1 MSKYALIYLK
11 EKGKNRMAKWTIA
24 DVPSQ
29 RGKLAVVT
37 GANSGI
43 GWHTALEL
51 ARAGAEVILTART
64 EAKGQDAVDRIR
76 RQLPQARVRFEL
88 LDLSSLRSVEM
99 FATKVSSEP
108 KLDLLVNNA
117 GVMRLPQ
124 RRVTEDGFETQFGTN
139 FFGPFALTV
148 LLLPALQRAPSARVT
163 TVSSGAANMGLKKIN
178 FNDLQWEKSYAPWKA
193 YCQSKLADLMLMLEL
208 KRRCKAAG
216 IKLISNAAHP
226 GYARTNLQTSGPGRP
241 LNLMERILT
250 PFMSHDAAHG
260 ALPTLRAATSPDAS
274 SGTYYA
280 PDRMFQLK
288 GYPVPIKLPKPAL
301 DETASRKLWE
311 ISEQLTG
318 VSWPRDAFRRTT

>member
-1 MSKYALIYLK
+1 
-11 EKGKNRMAKWTIA
+11 MATWTVSDI
-24 DVPSQ
+24 PSQ

-43 GWHTALEL
+43 GWNTALEL

-64 EAKGQDAVDRIR
+64 KAKGQDAVDRIR

-88 LDLSSLRSVEM
+88 LDLASQRSVRA
-99 FATKVSSEP
+99 FAAKLNGET

-124 RRVTEDGFETQFGTN
+124 RQVTEDGFEMQFGTN

-148 LLLPALQRAPSARVT
+148 LLLPALQRSPSPRIT

-178 FNDLQWEKSYAPWKA
+178 FDDLQWEKSYGPWKA

-208 KRRCKAAG
+208 ARRSSADG
-216 IKLISNAAHP
+216 IRLVSNAANP
-226 GYARTNLQTSGPGRP
+226 GYARTNLQTRGRP
-241 LNLMERILT
+241 LNLLERTIT
-250 PFMSHDAAHG
+250 SFMSHDAAHG
-260 ALPTLRAATSPDAS
+260 ALPTLRAATSPDTS

-280 PDRMFQLK
+280 PERMFNLK
-288 GYPVPIKLPKPAL
+288 GDPIPVKLPKPAL
-301 DETASRKLWE
+301 DEAAARKLWE
-311 ISEQLTG
+311 VSEKLTG
-318 VSWPRDAFRRTT
+318 VSWPRD